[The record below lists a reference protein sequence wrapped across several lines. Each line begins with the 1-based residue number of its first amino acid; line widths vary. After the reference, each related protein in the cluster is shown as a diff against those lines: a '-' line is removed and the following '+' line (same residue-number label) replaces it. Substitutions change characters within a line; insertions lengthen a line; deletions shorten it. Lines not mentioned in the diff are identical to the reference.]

1 VFQPTRRGLQISDPA
16 AYQAALDADV
26 VSWTAQYDVSE
37 AEARQMLE
45 TDHVL
50 SQPLGGWPPSEEL
63 GERIRRK
70 RSTAT
75 TELLPTYYGTSV
87 TAVHELL
94 RWIIE

>member
-63 GERIRRK
+63 ARVSTDHGILGHAAILLFSRRY
-70 RSTAT
+70 
-75 TELLPTYYGTSV
+75 L
-87 TAVHELL
+87 
-94 RWIIE
+94 